1 MIIHLF
7 GATTPVGKAFKKLLI
22 ADGYGEIIE
31 YTRKNLGEP
40 YKYCDMNKPNEFNFI
55 NDNKSSTIVSFA
67 PIWIISKFL
76 YEISITR
83 PEFFNLVQKILI
95 CSSSSI
101 ITKRY
106 SFNIFDQKL
115 SKLLEDSENILIKLG
130 KSLEIDLKII
140 RPTLVYGSYGGYKDK
155 NFSKIIKFMR
165 ISPLIVL
172 PQNAGYRQPISC
184 YELANVF
191 FSFLK
196 SKNDNKFSD
205 SKILVGGDK
214 ILTFNEMLISLK
226 KSTKENDEARNC
238 VFVFVPDKLFIIL
251 ITPVLIL
258 SRKKFESLLRIFS
271 NLSHFTSQNEFTNM
285 KSKFF
290 PNKEF

>member
-7 GATTPVGKAFKKLLI
+7 GSTTPSAKAFKNILESKN
-22 ADGYGEIIE
+22 YKNIIE
-31 YTRKNLGEP
+31 YTRKNLDKP
-40 YKYCDMNKPNEFNFI
+40 YKYCDMNRPNEFNFI
-55 NDNKSSTIVSFA
+55 NENEISCIISFA
-67 PIWIISKFL
+67 PIWLISKFL
-76 YEISITR
+76 YEISITK

-95 CSSSSI
+95 CSSSSV

-106 SFNIFDQKL
+106 SFNIFDQTL
-115 SKLLEDSENILIKLG
+115 SKRLEESENNLIKLG

-155 NFSKIIKFMR
+155 NFSNIIRFMR

-172 PQNAGYRQPISC
+172 PQNSGYRQPISC
-184 YELANVF
+184 YQLANVF
-191 FSFLK
+191 FSLLK
-196 SKNDNKFSD
+196 SKNDNKFSE

-226 KSTKENDEARNC
+226 KSTKENDKARKC
-238 VFVFVPDKLFIIL
+238 IFVFVPDKLFIIL

-258 SRKKFESLLRIFS
+258 SRKKYESLLRIFS
-271 NLSHFTSQNEFTNM
+271 NLSHFTNQNEITNM
-285 KSKFF
+285 KSKVF
-290 PNKEF
+290 PNKKF